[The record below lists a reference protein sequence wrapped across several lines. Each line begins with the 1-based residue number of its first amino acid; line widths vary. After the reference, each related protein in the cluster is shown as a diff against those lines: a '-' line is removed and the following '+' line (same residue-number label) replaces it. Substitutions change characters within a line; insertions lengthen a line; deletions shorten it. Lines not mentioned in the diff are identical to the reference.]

1 MGTEFNS
8 FASTITQREYSRSS
22 KGPCALGSHR
32 RRWNGVHTG
41 SPAGLVSI
49 SGKDADSTQTKFDG
63 IFLLGCCFLFTPF
76 AVGISQV
83 GHSAPEAVSVLAPT
97 ALAHDVAAVVVAQAS
112 AQLLVIHAGFPLA
125 LPPQPRHLGRRQ
137 GLV

>member
-1 MGTEFNS
+1 MS
-8 FASTITQREYSRSS
+8 
-22 KGPCALGSHR
+22 
-32 RRWNGVHTG
+32 WDHTG

-49 SGKDADSTQTKFDG
+49 SGKDADGTQTRFDG
-63 IFLLGCCFLFTPF
+63 IFLLSRCSLLAPF
-76 AVGISQV
+76 AVRIGLA
-83 GHSAPEAVSVLAPT
+83 GHAAPEAVRVLAPP

-125 LPPQPRHLGRRQ
+125 LPPQPRHLGRRP